1 MTTRVAIYARVSTD
15 VQEARGTIGSQ
26 LAVLRERVAGE
37 GHELVAEYT
46 DEGVSGARLDRP
58 GLDALRDAAEAGQI
72 EGVWCLSAD
81 RLARMYA
88 YQVIVLDE
96 LSRHGVVVWFHDTPP
111 IEDDPQARL
120 LTQVQGVIAEYERA
134 KIAVRYR
141 RGKLWRTR
149 AGEVVAWKAP
159 YGYRRIARGGG
170 RPARLEV
177 FEHEAAVVRRIF
189 DDYVRK
195 DLSMR
200 RIAKGLNQ
208 DGVRS
213 PAGRD
218 VWSVSTIGRILR
230 NEAYVGRVYY
240 NRTEAVP
247 QRGRTGRTR
256 QMARSP
262 DQWIAIPVPAVLKE
276 DLFEAAQ
283 RVSRDNSRW
292 SPRRAEPGHWLL
304 RGLVKCGH
312 CGVGVSCHKMRGR
325 NGTVHRY
332 YYCRNHDPLRAGGE
346 DRRCPERN
354 IRADELD
361 AFVFERVRDTLL
373 RPDVLLAG
381 AHAVSA
387 RRKPDADELVQAQLA
402 KLQRRIDAVAAERRR
417 LADLYQGDFI
427 DRGELLRRGKEL
439 QERRKVLH
447 EQGDALRA
455 QREQLA
461 QHNAMRQRIAGF
473 SSVVHAT
480 IDHLDFEQR
489 QKLLRLVV
497 DQVCV
502 SGWRVEIKLQI
513 PSDEPPAPPGHG
525 LSSKDRLRSVHIE
538 DRGAVH
544 QAVDGCER
552 HGLVGE
558 DRAPLA
564 ERLVGSDE
572 HRAILVARAD
582 EFEQHAG
589 FGLILPYIGD
599 VVEDEEVVL
608 VEFPDGGFERQF
620 APSDLQPLDEV
631 GGARVEDTEAV
642 LDKRQADRGRQMALA
657 ATRIADEYQVGTLVE
672 PAVAGDQRVDMGLG
686 DHGDDVE
693 LEVGQRLA
701 RRQPGFR
708 QMAFEAPSG
717 ALGDLLFDQ
726 GREQSGRRPS
736 FLVGAFGERLPHG
749 FDGRQPQF
757 RQHQIDLRGIDGAHD
772 APAAVACVVATGSA
786 ESRTS

>member
-37 GHELVAEYT
+37 AHELVAEYT

-96 LSRHGVVVWFHDTPP
+96 LSRHGVAVWFHDTPP

-134 KIAVRYR
+134 KIAERYR
-141 RGKLWRTR
+141 RGKLWRAR

-200 RIAKGLNQ
+200 RITKGLNQ

-256 QMARSP
+256 QMTRSP

-513 PSDEPPAPPGHG
+513 PLDEPPAPPGHG
-525 LSSKDRLRSVHIE
+525 LSSKDRLRSVHE
-538 DRGAVH
+538 HPRQQLPDA
-544 QAVDGCER
+544 C
-552 HGLVGE
+552 
-558 DRAPLA
+558 APGPA
-564 ERLVGSDE
+564 E
-572 HRAILVARAD
+572 
-582 EFEQHAG
+582 
-589 FGLILPYIGD
+589 
-599 VVEDEEVVL
+599 
-608 VEFPDGGFERQF
+608 
-620 APSDLQPLDEV
+620 
-631 GGARVEDTEAV
+631 T
-642 LDKRQADRGRQMALA
+642 
-657 ATRIADEYQVGTLVE
+657 
-672 PAVAGDQRVDMGLG
+672 
-686 DHGDDVE
+686 
-693 LEVGQRLA
+693 
-701 RRQPGFR
+701 
-708 QMAFEAPSG
+708 
-717 ALGDLLFDQ
+717 
-726 GREQSGRRPS
+726 QSGRRRCP
-736 FLVGAFGERLPHG
+736 EK
-749 FDGRQPQF
+749 
-757 RQHQIDLRGIDGAHD
+757 RGMSQV
-772 APAAVACVVATGSA
+772 APRARSWTSVATAPYANSEHAKINGSTPLQLEGSA
-786 ESRTS
+786 SNSAQFSFDKSAQFSFAIDTSSSFVRYTPLTLT

>member
-37 GHELVAEYT
+37 AHELVAEYT

-96 LSRHGVVVWFHDTPP
+96 LSRHGVAVWFHDTPP

-134 KIAVRYR
+134 KIAERYR
-141 RGKLWRTR
+141 RGKLWRAR

-200 RIAKGLNQ
+200 RITKGLNQ

-256 QMARSP
+256 QMTRSP

-513 PSDEPPAPPGHG
+513 PLDEPPAPPGHG
-525 LSSKDRLRSVHIE
+525 LSSKDRLRSVHE
-538 DRGAVH
+538 HPR
-544 QAVDGCER
+544 QQ
-552 HGLVGE
+552 L
-558 DRAPLA
+558 
-564 ERLVGSDE
+564 SDE
-572 HRAILVARAD
+572 GTPGPPAVRIGGSPGSRIVTAAPRA
-582 EFEQHAG
+582 
-589 FGLILPYIGD
+589 
-599 VVEDEEVVL
+599 
-608 VEFPDGGFERQF
+608 
-620 APSDLQPLDEV
+620 
-631 GGARVEDTEAV
+631 
-642 LDKRQADRGRQMALA
+642 A
-657 ATRIADEYQVGTLVE
+657 ATR
-672 PAVAGDQRVDMGLG
+672 
-686 DHGDDVE
+686 
-693 LEVGQRLA
+693 
-701 RRQPGFR
+701 FR
-708 QMAFEAPSG
+708 SN
-717 ALGDLLFDQ
+717 
-726 GREQSGRRPS
+726 SGRSAPCVQPETRCGGHQREELNAHASSRKVCS
-736 FLVGAFGERLPHG
+736 FQLPKVCSFRLP
-749 FDGRQPQF
+749 
-757 RQHQIDLRGIDGAHD
+757 L
-772 APAAVACVVATGSA
+772 TG
-786 ESRTS
+786 

>member
-1 MTTRVAIYARVSTD
+1 MAIYARVSTD

-72 EGVWCLSAD
+72 EGVWCLFGGSPGPHVRLPGHRPRRALAPRGCGVVPRHAAD
-81 RLARMYA
+81 RGRSAGAAADPGTGGDRRVRARQDRRA
-88 YQVIVLDE
+88 LPA
-96 LSRHGVVVWFHDTPP
+96 R
-111 IEDDPQARL
+111 QAVACPRRRGRRL
-120 LTQVQGVIAEYERA
+120 EG
-134 KIAVRYR
+134 AVRLSSHRPR
-141 RGKLWRTR
+141 RW
-149 AGEVVAWKAP
+149 AA
-159 YGYRRIARGGG
+159 
-170 RPARLEV
+170 ARLEA
-177 FEHEAAVVRRIF
+177 FEHKAAVVRRIF

-213 PAGRD
+213 LAGRD

-304 RGLVKCGH
+304 RGLVKSGH

-489 QKLLRLVV
+489 QKLLRQVV

-513 PSDEPPAPPGHG
+513 PLDEPPAPPGHG

-564 ERLVGSDE
+564 ERLVGGDE

-717 ALGDLLFDQ
+717 ARGDLLFDQ
-726 GREQSGRRPS
+726 GREQSGRGPS

-772 APAAVACVVATGSA
+772 APAAVACVVATGSP